1 MTIAVAS
8 NLTLHIAPSLDGRSS
23 SKIAYLCLVFSEE
36 SESAFVCIMLA
47 VSADPGYWAALRG
60 EPRQWEVLVHSP
72 GYCCAGLQYF
82 LLNN

>member
-8 NLTLHIAPSLDGRSS
+8 NLTLHIAPPLDGKSS

-36 SESAFVCIMLA
+36 PESAFVCIMLA
-47 VSADPGYWAALRG
+47 VSAEPGYWTALRG
-60 EPRQWEVLVHSP
+60 EPRQEEVLAHNSSF
-72 GYCCAGLQYF
+72 CCAGLEYI